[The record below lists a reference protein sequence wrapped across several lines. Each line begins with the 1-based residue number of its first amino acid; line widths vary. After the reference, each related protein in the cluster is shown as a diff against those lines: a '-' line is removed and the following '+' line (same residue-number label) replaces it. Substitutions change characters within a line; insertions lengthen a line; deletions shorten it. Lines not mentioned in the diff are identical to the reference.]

1 MTYKGLLKKE
11 ETPSVGNQHWI
22 DNGRYNRKKWGK

>member
-22 DNGRYNRKKWGK
+22 DNGSI